1 MIDEAIKKITDEM
14 MKLDTPFARAIEEYL
29 TRICTSEAVA
39 EKILEEGKSLQGALD
54 AIKEAARENQQG
66 GVGVVSDEEGY
77 RIVREYFGITD
88 AGTVNVLDLL

>member
-1 MIDEAIKKITDEM
+1 MIDKAIEKITNEM

-29 TRICTSEAVA
+29 TGICTSEAVA
-39 EKILEEGKSLQGALD
+39 EKILAEGKSLQGALG
-54 AIKEAARENQQG
+54 AIKETARKNQKG